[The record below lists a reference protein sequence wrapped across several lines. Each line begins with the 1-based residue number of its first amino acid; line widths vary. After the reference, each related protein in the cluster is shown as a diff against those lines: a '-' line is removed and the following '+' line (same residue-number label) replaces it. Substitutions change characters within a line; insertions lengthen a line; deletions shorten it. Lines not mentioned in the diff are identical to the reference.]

1 MKPRNFLGMRKG
13 AEELVELRGYLVS
26 ITPRTRRG
34 LVEYRLRVVT
44 FGGEPWV
51 IYLREPRVPLRPGI
65 PISVKAFL
73 SRQLE
78 KPRWIADEL
87 RIIREAGILKPRPAV
102 IEEVVRGVY
111 PIVSGR
117 QDDRF
122 FSVPVEEDVLS
133 SIPKELPQRLYCL
146 FLETGSEVKLV
157 GAFHEK
163 EYALF
168 DRILRLVSSIDQEGF
183 ESDRLFEEYLRSRG
197 LAD

>member
-1 MKPRNFLGMRKG
+1 MRKR
-13 AEELVELRGYLVS
+13 AEELIELRGYLVS

-34 LVEYRLRVVT
+34 LVEYRLRIVT
-44 FGGEPWV
+44 FGGEPWI
-51 IYLREPRVPLRPGI
+51 IYVREPSIPLRPGI

-87 RIIREAGILKPRPAV
+87 RIIREAKVLEPRPAV
-102 IEEVVRGVY
+102 IEEVVQGVY

-117 QDDRF
+117 QGDRL

-133 SIPKELPQRLYCL
+133 SIPRDLPQRLYCL

-157 GAFHEK
+157 GAFREK
-163 EYALF
+163 EYMLF
-168 DRILRLVSSIDQEGF
+168 NRILRLISSINQEGF
-183 ESDRLFEEYLRSRG
+183 ESDRLFGEYLRSG
-197 LAD
+197 ELAD